1 MNRRTIPDVDGR
13 RRSPDGITLSQVPR
27 CTGKAPQQDRS
38 VCCRQ
43 GAAQPAPRSYLGI
56 VILLT
61 FATSG
66 TRGVHDLLPF
76 PWRAVLPRDDAGRL
90 LLVRQ
95 IDTGNWASIG
105 GVVEPDESP
114 PRLCRAREGGRCL
127 VEPGNILCVF
137 AGPEYRV
144 SDPNGYGSAYVVTV
158 FDATVNEGTLD
169 PAEMRPSRWAGS
181 YPSEQG
187 RRG

>member
-1 MNRRTIPDVDGR
+1 MLPAGGGPTC
-13 RRSPDGITLSQVPR
+13 SPKLPWHCDSPH
-27 CTGKAPQQDRS
+27 
-38 VCCRQ
+38 VCHLRDK
-43 GAAQPAPRSYLGI
+43 
-56 VILLT
+56 
-61 FATSG
+61 
-66 TRGVHDLLPF
+66 GVHDLLPF

-114 PRLCRAREGGRCL
+114 RDCAVQGKEAGVL